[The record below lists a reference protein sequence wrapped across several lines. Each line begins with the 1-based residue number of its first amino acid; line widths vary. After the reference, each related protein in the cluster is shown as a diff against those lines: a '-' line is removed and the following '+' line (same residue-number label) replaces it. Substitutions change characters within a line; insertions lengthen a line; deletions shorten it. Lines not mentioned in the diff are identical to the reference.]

1 MGHAI
6 LGLPGDGREGARRTA
21 RVLARSDVE
30 GVKVHHLMVLKRTQ
44 LAHAWRRGEL
54 TPLTA
59 EAYVTWLADF
69 VERLAPHQVLHRLT
83 GDSPPENLLAPHWG
97 IHKNEIRQRL
107 DAELARRGTS
117 QGALHDAAPRA

>member
-1 MGHAI
+1 
-6 LGLPGDGREGARRTA
+6 
-21 RVLARSDVE
+21 
-30 GVKVHHLMVLKRTQ
+30 MVLKRTQ

-107 DAELARRGTS
+107 DAESIEAVIAGGLHEYLDAIQLELIAIGAELGHDFFGWAPLEAQAQS
-117 QGALHDAAPRA
+117 QA